1 MDPGTSANP
10 RNQIPIGMLIT
21 EVTFLPDE
29 SAELF
34 GFWYYKEK
42 LLPESREERQLL
54 LADCAI
60 GRCCKL
66 RLIGSAKQVE
76 DILLSSDWNPSSRDF
91 WIPNTKELVEQCRKH
106 PAIPI
111 ELDRVDK
118 PKGIAIPMNFVVR
131 AKEDLYSVLRK
142 LHSGK
147 NEITVEIAPDWD
159 LSEEINSFLQKHSH

>member
-1 MDPGTSANP
+1 MASGISANP
-10 RNQIPIGMLIT
+10 KNQIPIGMLIT
-21 EVTFLPDE
+21 EVTFLPDD

-42 LLPESREERQLL
+42 TLPETREERQLL

-66 RLIGSAKQVE
+66 RLIGSAKQIE
-76 DILLSSDWNPSSRDF
+76 DILLSSDWNPSLKDT
-91 WIPNTKELVEQCRKH
+91 WILGTKELVEQCRKH

-118 PKGIAIPMNFVVR
+118 PKGIAIPMNLVVR
-131 AKEDLYSVLRK
+131 AKEDLDSVLRK
-142 LHSGK
+142 LRSGDD
-147 NEITVEIAPDWD
+147 EITLEIAPDWD
-159 LSEEINSFLQKHSH
+159 LGEEIDSFLKKQAN